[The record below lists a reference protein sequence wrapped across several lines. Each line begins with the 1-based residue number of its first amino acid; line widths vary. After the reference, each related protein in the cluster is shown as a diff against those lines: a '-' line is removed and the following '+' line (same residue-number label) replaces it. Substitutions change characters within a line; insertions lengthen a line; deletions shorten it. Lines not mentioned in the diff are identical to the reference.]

1 MSELILPTKPL
12 HRYTWKPPLPGRGA
26 RDLLEHADTS
36 GIVILPEV
44 DPRPHMP
51 AALNQ
56 GQLGTCTANAT
67 NRAFRYDTIQDALKG
82 TGKDCGELS
91 RLWTYY
97 FERWLEGTVSQ
108 GDVGSQGHEAYSVAK
123 HGIPI
128 ETLWPYDESKY
139 QVQPPNLA
147 RAYTLTKKVHAPA
160 QTEQEFKAVLSA
172 GQTLTYGF
180 TVYKNFEE
188 AWTRP
193 GCMPEPTS
201 PTEEVL
207 GGHENLI
214 CGYLTEYP
222 DYFLSLNSW
231 GTEWGVFGG
240 YFLIPKAFLLN
251 PAYCTD
257 FRTIVR
263 SLAA

>member
-1 MSELILPTKPL
+1 MSDIILPTKPS

-26 RDLLEHADTS
+26 RDIEEHADIT
-36 GIVILPEV
+36 GITILDEV

-67 NRAFRYDTIQDALKG
+67 NRAFRYDTIQDALLG
-82 TGKDCGELS
+82 RGKDCGELS

-108 GDVGSQGHEAYSVAK
+108 GDVGAQGHEAYSVAK
-123 HGIPI
+123 HGIPD
-128 ETLWPYDESKY
+128 ETLWPYVESQY
-139 QVQPPNLA
+139 QVQPPNLK
-147 RAYTLTKKVHAPA
+147 RAYTLTKKVVAPA
-160 QTEQEFKAVLSA
+160 QTEEEFMAVLSNN
-172 GQTLTYGF
+172 QTITYGF

-188 AWTRP
+188 EPWAIP
-193 GCMPEPTS
+193 GCMPLPT
-201 PTEEVL
+201 PGMEVL

-214 CGYLTEYP
+214 CGRLREYP

-231 GTEWGVFGG
+231 GTGWGVFGG
-240 YFLIPKAFLLN
+240 YFLIPKSFVLDPTFA
-251 PAYCTD
+251 TD

-263 SLAA
+263 PL